1 MNKNFLKTFCA
12 ALLIAASVFTFSANS
27 FAESR
32 DNSLITM
39 SEAYTYIGNDIAP
52 KKDQTDR
59 YYYDYFYSN
68 DVGYSYSNDLT
79 MNMTTVAAI
88 DTIFRTYNLESYP
101 AKAYDSEKY
110 SNASR
115 FLDSFYTAVENSLLP
130 SDASPN
136 TLMTKDTFYS
146 IINTIKSQDFS
157 IKEPEMLS
165 KIKSQITET
174 QRYDDTMKYLMPLPQ
189 EIVDNFFKTGWKIS
203 FSTRELKD
211 YETSYNTVSTVS
223 GLYSPSNRT
232 IFVDREGTIPHEMGH
247 YIYFLLE
254 RTTNIRSDV
263 KKLFEEEA
271 ANAEFVLGGYSKTS
285 SVEYFAEAFAAYYKS
300 DMPQVPTNIHYG
312 NLQSYAPKTYEY
324 IKNLD
329 ASNWLFPVS
338 ENNG

>member
-1 MNKNFLKTFCA
+1 MSKNSLKSIYAAFL
-12 ALLIAASVFTFSANS
+12 IIVSVFTFSTNS
-27 FAESR
+27 FAESKN
-32 DNSLITM
+32 DSLITM

-68 DVGYSYSNDLT
+68 DTGYSYSDDLT

-101 AKAYDSEKY
+101 AKTYNSEKY
-110 SNASR
+110 NNTSR
-115 FLDSFYTAVENSLLP
+115 FLDNFYTAIENGLLP
-130 SDASPN
+130 SDALPN

-146 IINTIKSQDFS
+146 IINAVKSQDFS
-157 IKEPEMLS
+157 IKEPEILS
-165 KIKSQITET
+165 KIKSQITEI
-174 QRYDDTMKYLMPLPQ
+174 QRYDDTLKYLMSLPQ
-189 EIVDNFFKTGWKIS
+189 EIVDNFFKTGWRIS
-203 FSTRELKD
+203 FNTQKLKD
-211 YETSYNTVSTVS
+211 YETSYNTASSVS
-223 GLYSPSNRT
+223 GLYSPSDKT

-254 RTTNIRSDV
+254 RKTNIRGNV
-263 KKLFEEEA
+263 KKLFDEEA
-271 ANAEFVLGGYSKTS
+271 ANAEFVLGSYSGTS

-329 ASNWLFPVS
+329 ASNWLLTIS

>member
-1 MNKNFLKTFCA
+1 MSKNFLKSICA
-12 ALLIAASVFTFSANS
+12 AFIIAVSIFTFSTNS
-27 FAESR
+27 FAENKN
-32 DNSLITM
+32 DSLITM

-52 KKDQTDR
+52 KKGQTDR

-68 DVGYSYSNDLT
+68 DSYSYSDDLT

-110 SNASR
+110 DNTSR
-115 FLDSFYTAVENSLLP
+115 FLDNFYTAIENDLLP
-130 SDASPN
+130 SDALPN

-146 IINTIKSQDFS
+146 IINTVKSQDFS
-157 IKEPEMLS
+157 IKEPEILS
-165 KIKSQITET
+165 KIKSQITEI
-174 QRYDDTMKYLMPLPQ
+174 QRYGDTLKYLTSLPQ
-189 EIVDNFFKTGWKIS
+189 EIVDNFFETGWKIS
-203 FSTRELKD
+203 FNTQKLRD
-211 YETSYNTVSTVS
+211 YETSYSTDSSVS
-223 GLYSPSNRT
+223 GLYSPSDKT

-254 RTTNIRSDV
+254 RKTNIRGNV
-263 KKLFEEEA
+263 KKLFDEEA
-271 ANAEFVLGGYSKTS
+271 ANAEFVLGSYSGTS

-300 DMPQVPTNIHYG
+300 DMPQVPTNINYG
-312 NLQSYAPKTYEY
+312 NLQLYAPKTYGY

-329 ASNWLFPVS
+329 ASNWLLPAS

>member
-1 MNKNFLKTFCA
+1 MSKNFLKSICA
-12 ALLIAASVFTFSANS
+12 VLLITVSVFTFSTNS
-27 FAESR
+27 FAESKN
-32 DNSLITM
+32 DSLITM

-68 DVGYSYSNDLT
+68 DTGYSYSDDLT

-101 AKAYDSEKY
+101 AKAYNSEKY
-110 SNASR
+110 NNTSR
-115 FLDSFYTAVENSLLP
+115 FLDNFYTAIENDLLP
-130 SDASPN
+130 ADTLPN
-136 TLMTKDTFYS
+136 TLMTKNTFYN
-146 IINTIKSQDFS
+146 IVNTVKSQDFS
-157 IKEPEMLS
+157 IKEPEKLS

-174 QRYDDTMKYLMPLPQ
+174 QRYDDTLKYLTSLPQ
-189 EIVDNFFKTGWKIS
+189 EIVDNFFETGWKIS
-203 FSTRELKD
+203 FNTQKLKD
-211 YETSYNTVSTVS
+211 YETSYNTASSVS
-223 GLYSPSNRT
+223 GLYSPSNKT

-254 RTTNIRSDV
+254 RKTNIRGNV

-285 SVEYFAEAFAAYYKS
+285 SIEYFAEAFAAYYKP
-300 DMPQVPTNIHYG
+300 DMPQLPTNIRCG
-312 NLQSYAPKTYEY
+312 NLQSCAPKTYEY